1 MRKNWHFEEAHYMIV
16 DIVLFC
22 SQKPQTGPYVL
33 YLLCQN
39 QGSYFRFMCNS
50 CVQVYANN

>member
-16 DIVLFC
+16 DIVLFS
-22 SQKPQTGPYVL
+22 SQKSQTGQYVL

-39 QGSYFRFMCNS
+39 QGSYFRFTCNS